1 MKKQAYKIESGGKD
15 VLVISFKLKQ
25 IIKINEASNMEQPN
39 TRRKNRT
46 RIKILTDGNNSD
58 RTLLPN
64 FEAINFKNILTTDA
78 QNLQDYLVI
87 SNANHQRNV
96 KVTAKEILYNFMPL
110 LVSYGVG
117 GIATLAYI
125 GASQNAATN
134 KIDYYLN
141 PIGAVVLNGFVN
153 GYFFHAVV
161 STLWN
166 GIFQRNPRGIRKAI
180 ANLHDYAPGVL
191 ATITRGMYA
200 TGRFLFILGPAFL
213 SAYPLYALDK
223 TESDD
228 PEFIADL
235 VLLSTTMLQYKGVE
249 AIINRAIPTLTY
261 PIKAAYRRYNKKA
274 KNIHEARNILNLSKE
289 AHRSTLISAHKK
301 LLELAQ
307 TDQESLA
314 DIYTMLENENPSL
327 EETAQ
332 LLYKVCQLANTADD
346 MPPTKL
352 RTLVQIL
359 SLIITTASLPGYFLK
374 TKVEAAKFLNVQGA
388 AEWIAGSA
396 IYFVSAALSY
406 DVAWDVFGNLYD
418 LTANACH
425 GIKKC
430 WDDSTS
436 VFDFAKRA
444 WQGKSK
450 MASWASLIRFP
461 FAIQQNPKLMLST
474 LGLLYVLSYWS
485 TSTSNYLNEQQLG
498 AKISQH
504 LVIPTIIAVI
514 AFNAYPVDK
523 VLASIQQFFTRL
535 VGIPQHQSQIRLEQF
550 ILNQIQLLDTLKGIK
565 FSQIIRDIAEN
576 TDLNDQ
582 EKEKLFLNIFGNKT
596 PVEVFEKHNIE
607 NFQGII
613 PLLTKEEQKLSK
625 HRSSFFANKNYDE
638 EAYPINLSYRSPGF
652 AT

>member
-1 MKKQAYKIESGGKD
+1 MKLSTEQKNKGKRN
-15 VLVISFKLKQ
+15 I
-25 IIKINEASNMEQPN
+25 
-39 TRRKNRT
+39 
-46 RIKILTDGNNSD
+46 TDENNSD
-58 RTLLPN
+58 RITLLLN
-64 FEAINFKNILTTDA
+64 FENIDFENIITNTT

-87 SNANHQRNV
+87 ANANHQQNI
-96 KVTAKEILYNFMPL
+96 KVTAKEILYNFIPL

-153 GYFFHAVV
+153 GYFFNAVV
-161 STLWN
+161 ATLWN
-166 GIFQRNPRGIRKAI
+166 GIFQRNPRRIREAI
-180 ANLHDYAPGVL
+180 ANLHDYAPGIR
-191 ATITRGMYA
+191 AAITREMYA
-200 TGRFLFILGPAFL
+200 IGRFLCISVPAFL

-249 AIINRAIPTLTY
+249 AIIDRAIPTLTY
-261 PIKAAYRRYNKKA
+261 PIKAAYRRYNKDA
-274 KNIHEARNILNLSKE
+274 QAIHEARKILDLAKE

-332 LLYKVCQLANTADD
+332 LLYKVCQLANLADD
-346 MPPTKL
+346 IPPTKL
-352 RTLVQIL
+352 RTLVQII

-436 VFDFAKRA
+436 IFDFAKRA

-450 MASWASLIRFP
+450 MASWASLVRFP
-461 FAIQQNPKLMLST
+461 LAIQQNPKLILST

-498 AKISQH
+498 AQISQH
-504 LVIPTIIAVI
+504 LAIPTIVAVI

-523 VLASIQQFFTRL
+523 VLASIQRFFTRL
-535 VGIPQHQSQIRLEQF
+535 VGIPQHQSQIRAEQF
-550 ILNQIQLLDTLKGIK
+550 IQNQIQFIDALKGIK
-565 FSQIIRDIAEN
+565 FLQILRDIAEN
-576 TDLNDQ
+576 RDLNDQ
-582 EKEKLFLNIFGNKT
+582 EKEVLFLNFFGQKT
-596 PVEVFEKHNIE
+596 PADVFKNSNNELE
-607 NFQGII
+607 NFQKII
-613 PLLTKEEQKLSK
+613 PGLIDKGLNKLSK
-625 HRSSFFANKNYDE
+625 HHFSFFAKKNYDRE
-638 EAYPINLSYRSPGF
+638 RYPINLSYRPIQKF
-652 AT
+652 TT